1 MWMGFLANSWDKN
14 AYIVSSKSLYLSEI
28 EFPAITF
35 CSRGTTKYSIVE
47 RLGNLM
53 DPNNEENKKKI
64 LRVRNALVQYYVGG
78 YRIMKTCGKGCASK
92 YKPYD
97 IFCLFP
103 FTTKWDGKEYNK
115 CKKAKFNTFNCA
127 VEKDDNGST
136 IWWKDCN
143 KNCDSYIPNDSNES
157 ENNQISP
164 CTTEDGDPC
173 VFPFT
178 YNGNDY
184 NSCTKDGNS
193 KAWCATSVTMFGDYD
208 DYGNCNKNCP
218 GVQDESLPPD
228 VDVDP
233 DCSVS
238 VLTYMHLSIYPYIF
252 TVSISDFVGSGG
264 PIQVCNIK

>member
-1 MWMGFLANSWDKN
+1 MFPLANSWDKN
-14 AYIVSSKSLYLSEI
+14 AYIVSSKALYLSEI

-35 CSRGTTKYSIVE
+35 CSRGTTKYAIVE

-78 YRIMKTCGKGCASK
+78 YRIMKTCGKGCASE
-92 YKPYD
+92 YNPYD

-115 CKKAKFNTFNCA
+115 CKKEKYDTFSCA
-127 VEKDDNGST
+127 VEKDDNGTT
-136 IWWKDCN
+136 IMFKDCE
-143 KNCDSYIPNDSNES
+143 KNCDSYLPNES
-157 ENNQISP
+157 NASEYNPSLP
-164 CTTEDGDPC
+164 CATEEGDPC
-173 VFPFT
+173 VFPFS

-184 NSCTKDGNS
+184 NSCTEAGGS
-193 KAWCATSVTMFGDYD
+193 PAWCATSVSPFGDYD
-208 DYGNCNKNCP
+208 GYGICNKNCFA
-218 GVQDESLPPD
+218 QEESSLPSN

-238 VLTYMHLSIYPYIF
+238 VLFIYSYNFF
-252 TVSISDFVGSGG
+252 TL
-264 PIQVCNIK
+264 